1 MTAAVAS
8 RGQPLSQERDYN
20 HATDSE
26 YKRLRDLADQAY
38 KKRQQLS
45 QQSQN
50 AYKNGDRSGAH
61 TLSEQAK
68 EQLQV
73 AEKYNLQA
81 AEFVFTQNNADS
93 SSNEIDLHGLYTKE
107 AVWILQK
114 RIAAAVSAR
123 ESVLK
128 VIVGK
133 GLHSA
138 NGIAK
143 IKPAVEDLCQQANL
157 PNYVDSKNAG
167 VLVIEL
173 QTASVPASW
182 SSTDYATYAH
192 ARHPNHRPVTRH
204 NSTNTLAS
212 SNPSTSNSS
221 SPSTSSS
228 SPITNSNSNSNN
240 PSPKRATTTFCLR
253 SWACSALVCAR
264 IFD

>member
-1 MTAAVAS
+1 MSAAAVAS

-173 QTASVPASW
+173 QNASVPASW

-192 ARHPNHRPVTRH
+192 GVPSKPQASHQAQQHQYTGQQQPQYQQQQQSQYQQQQSNYQQQQQQQQSQSQAG
-204 NSTNTLAS
+204 NNDLLSTLLGLLCTCVRKNL
-212 SNPSTSNSS
+212 
-221 SPSTSSS
+221 
-228 SPITNSNSNSNN
+228 
-240 PSPKRATTTFCLR
+240 
-253 SWACSALVCAR
+253 
-264 IFD
+264 